1 MPTMSRGRSVFYLA
15 TPGGNLSWQ
24 TTSLMEW
31 RSDGVLPPANP
42 DGFPVNDVGLL
53 TAMEGVLA
61 SGCKRLQAASLFHH
75 R

>member
-1 MPTMSRGRSVFYLA
+1 
-15 TPGGNLSWQ
+15 
-24 TTSLMEW
+24 MEW

-53 TAMEGVLA
+53 TAIEGVLA
-61 SGCKRLQAASLFHH
+61 SGCQRLQAASLFQH